1 MKNEANEQYQHI
13 NDELIE
19 LRKTLAHTILKNISL
34 KKSKFE
40 LVYNEKPK
48 YVVLPNNCLSI
59 LNIYTDEVVFYADS
73 IGLLGMTIIESPYCA
88 NFTDIFV
95 L

>member
-1 MKNEANEQYQHI
+1 MENEMDERYQNI
-13 NDELIE
+13 NNELIE
-19 LRKTLAHTILKNISL
+19 LRKSLAHNILMNITL

-40 LVYNEKPK
+40 LLYNKKPD
-48 YVVLPNNCLSI
+48 YVVLPINCLST
-59 LNIYTDEVVFYADS
+59 LNIYTDEVVFYTDS
-73 IGLLGMTIIESPYCA
+73 IGLLGMTIIESPSCI